1 MKFTIQRKDALRLRQ
16 TLSSFRWDQE
26 YDVVSLVAED
36 GLTVTGG
43 NDKQGFR
50 MEILAKI
57 KKPGSNQYAASRL
70 SKALAG
76 VLSGDLVEFS
86 ASPKTA
92 RLTIKSGGV
101 KTAMASR
108 TGLVVPPPPASE
120 PDAIAAQKPLS
131 AALSFTDF
139 AAADKPEGGK
149 DFLLG
154 ASLRQYEGGDA
165 LAVERTDGTKYAMA
179 LAPAKF
185 RVKNWEAVLPP
196 DGIRLLK
203 LVKPKDGLLS
213 LGLSGGKFWIR
224 GDLLVWSAVYAD
236 KFPNVMGMVKIPE
249 TPFLAIETADY
260 ISQILSALDGV
271 DEDKNIVRISGW
283 RMEVPAN
290 TAEQIPGET
299 LLLASEGEVLSVS
312 ATAQASIFRDAD
324 VSLNA
329 GYLATAMRKMRP
341 PVYFYQAAPNAPV
354 FLKEKGADRL
364 IMLLP
369 FAVRE
374 QKPKKET
381 DF

>member
-1 MKFTIQRKDALRLRQ
+1 MRFTIQRKDALRLRQ
-16 TLSSFRWDQE
+16 TLSLFRWEQE
-26 YDVVSLVAED
+26 YDVVSLAAED
-36 GLTVTGG
+36 QLIVTGG
-43 NDKQGFR
+43 SDKQGFR

-57 KKPGSNQYAASRL
+57 KKSGSNQYAASRL
-70 SKALAG
+70 VKALAG

-101 KTAMASR
+101 KTTMASR

-165 LAVERTDGTKYAMA
+165 LAVERTDGIKYAMA
-179 LAPAKF
+179 LVPAKF
-185 RVKNWEAVLPP
+185 KVKGWEAVLPP

-236 KFPNVMGMVKIPE
+236 KFPNVMGMIQIPE
-249 TPFLAIETADY
+249 TPFLAVETTDY
-260 ISQILSALDGV
+260 VSQILAALDGV
-271 DEDKNIVRISGW
+271 DEDKNIARISGFK
-283 RMEVPAN
+283 
-290 TAEQIPGET
+290 GET

-312 ATAQASIFRDAD
+312 ATAQASVFRDAD

-329 GYLATAMRKMRP
+329 GYLATAMRKMKP

-369 FAVRE
+369 FAVRKRE
-374 QKPKKET
+374 KEKET